1 EKAFAKFIIENKVL
15 EKLDTKI
22 SIGTYI
28 YFNTVFSINTYTVY
42 NAEDIE
48 GVDWNF
54 EKPEVNNDKIDVCEA
69 IVESMPKRPK
79 IETGGLQPAYYPSK
93 DFVAMP
99 AKKNYKNIEAYY
111 AVLFHELVH
120 STKHPKRLNVKDRGG
135 KSNGSNDEKKAYA
148 REEFV

>member
-1 EKAFAKFIIENKVL
+1 LFYGKKWDIPAFMTKKQIATYAQGKLKPDATAYEVLYFTRYYKYTDEKGNRTNFYDEKAFAKFIIENKVL

-69 IVESMPKRPK
+69 IV
-79 IETGGLQPAYYPSK
+79 
-93 DFVAMP
+93 
-99 AKKNYKNIEAYY
+99 
-111 AVLFHELVH
+111 
-120 STKHPKRLNVKDRGG
+120 
-135 KSNGSNDEKKAYA
+135 
-148 REEFV
+148 